1 VRWRVTSIDFSSSV
15 SGDEFEWSER
25 LFMPKCVKY
34 GRKISEEKCCSTDF
48 DNRQREFSR
57 KNPGKKEEKKGNK
70 KGTKKKNHV
79 L

>member
-1 VRWRVTSIDFSSSV
+1 VRWRAASIDFSSSV
-15 SGDEFEWSER
+15 SGDEFGLSER
-25 LFMPKCVKY
+25 LFMPKRVKY

-70 KGTKKKNHV
+70 KGTKK
-79 L
+79 